1 MRNTEIIIYTEDYEA
16 LNDLKEWIENDF
28 AAFSIYKGDTIAL
41 GEECTGIKV
50 VFECIKKNW
59 TRLVTILKNWMYNYN
74 KDIELTLE
82 NGNKKINLKCPA
94 KRVNEE
100 NMDQIFLSFK
110 DFFEDE

>member
-1 MRNTEIIIYTEDYEA
+1 
-16 LNDLKEWIENDF
+16 
-28 AAFSIYKGDTIAL
+28 
-41 GEECTGIKV
+41 
-50 VFECIKKNW
+50 
-59 TRLVTILKNWMYNYN
+59 MYNYN